1 MRIQLDYGEHGL
13 WVTLPDKL
21 DIEVIQAPSRL
32 GLLDEQ
38 AAILEAMRK
47 PIGLSPLRQLVRPK
61 DSVAIVFSD
70 MTRPMPN
77 SKVLPLLLEEVSHV
91 DRSQIV
97 LINALGTHQPIT
109 EDELESMVGCEV
121 TRNYRVLQHD
131 SRDKSK
137 LVYLGKSSLGNPIWI
152 NSSYMNASVKILTG
166 LIEPHDFAGFS
177 GGPKAVLPGIAGEA
191 SILGNH
197 KASMVGHPKARWGIT
212 TGNPVWEEM
221 LEVATRTKPTFLLN
235 VCLNR
240 AKEIMRVFGG
250 DVKKAHSAGVEFMK
264 KAAMV
269 QVNDMYD
276 IVIASSAGY
285 PLDLNLYQSVKGMS
299 AAAQIVKQ
307 GGSIILAA
315 ECRDGIPDYGDFGRI
330 LKMAHSPQALLQII
344 NEDDFQIRDQWSAQ
358 VQALAQ
364 LKADIYIRSTYLTD
378 EEIQSALLKPCQS
391 IEETLEHLLVVY
403 GQAARIAVLPEGPH
417 TIPYVSFRGPPP
429 IA

>member
-47 PIGLSPLRQLVRPK
+47 PIGLSPLRQLVKPK

-240 AKEIMRVFGG
+240 AKEIARVFGG

>member
-13 WVTLPDKL
+13 CVTLPDNL
-21 DIEVIQAPSRL
+21 DIEVIQAPLRL
-32 GLLDEQ
+32 GLLDDQ
-38 AAILEAMRK
+38 GAIIEALRK
-47 PIGLSPLRQLVRPK
+47 PIGLP
-61 DSVAIVFSD
+61 SD

-77 SKVLPLLLEEVSHV
+77 SRVLPLLLEEVSHV

-97 LINALGTHQPIT
+97 LINALGTHQPMT
-109 EDELESMVGCEV
+109 EEELEGMLGREV

-131 SRDKSK
+131 PRDKSK

-152 NSSYMNASVKILTG
+152 NTNYMKASVKILTG

-177 GGPKAVLPGIAGEA
+177 GGPKAVLPGIAGEET
-191 SILGNH
+191 ILGNH
-197 KASMVGHPKARWGIT
+197 EASMVGHPKASWGIT

-235 VCLNR
+235 ICLNSV
-240 AKEIMRVFGG
+240 KEIMRVFGG
-250 DVKKAHSAGVEFMK
+250 DVEKAHSAGVEFMK
-264 KAAMV
+264 KTAMV
-269 QVNDMYD
+269 QVKNMYD

-285 PLDLNLYQSVKGMS
+285 PSDLNLYQSVKGMS
-299 AAAQIVKQ
+299 AAAQIVKK

-344 NEDDFQIRDQWSAQ
+344 NQDDFQIRDQWSAQ

-378 EEIQSALLKPCQS
+378 EQIRSALLKPCQS
-391 IEETLEHLLVVY
+391 IEETLEHLLAVY
-403 GQAARIAVLPEGPH
+403 SQAARIAVLPEGPH
-417 TIPYVSFRGPPP
+417 TIPYG
-429 IA
+429 

>member
-1 MRIQLDYGEHGL
+1 MRIQLDYGERGL

-47 PIGLSPLRQLVRPK
+47 PIGLSPLRRLVRPK

-77 SKVLPLLLEEVSHV
+77 SRVLPLLLEEVSHV
-91 DRSQIV
+91 NRSQIV
-97 LINALGTHQPIT
+97 LINALGTHQPMT
-109 EDELESMVGCEV
+109 EEELESMLGREV

-152 NSSYMNASVKILTG
+152 NSNYMKASVKILTG
-166 LIEPHDFAGFS
+166 LIEPHNFAGFS
-177 GGPKAVLPGIAGEA
+177 GGPKAVLPGIAGEET
-191 SILGNH
+191 ILGNH
-197 KASMVGHPKARWGIT
+197 EASMVGHPKASWGIT
-212 TGNPVWEEM
+212 AGNPVWEEM
-221 LEVATRTKPTFLLN
+221 LEVAARTKPTFLLN
-235 VCLNR
+235 ICLNSV
-240 AKEIMRVFGG
+240 KEITRVFGG
-250 DVKKAHSAGVEFMK
+250 DVKKAHSAGVEFIK
-264 KAAMV
+264 KTAMV
-269 QVNDMYD
+269 QVKNMYD

-285 PLDLNLYQSVKGMS
+285 PRDLNLYQSVKGMS
-299 AAAQIVKQ
+299 AAAQIVKE

-315 ECRDGIPDYGDFGRI
+315 ECRNGIPDYGDFGRI

-344 NEDDFQIRDQWSAQ
+344 NQDDFHIRDQWSAQ

-378 EEIQSALLKPCQS
+378 EQLRSALLKPCQS
-391 IEETLEHLLVVY
+391 IEETLEHLLTVY

-417 TIPYVSFRGPPP
+417 TIPYG
-429 IA
+429 